1 MSVPGTTFY
10 QALYNNI
17 LESVV
22 DNPQYIPAYQGNHSI
37 ERTEYLP
44 EFYEYVIITTDALKN
59 HFNKFI
65 EWKQRKGINIG
76 VMTVGA
82 LLSHYS
88 GDLISGIYDDAG
100 KIRQYLK
107 DAYEEGTVWAL
118 LGGDYTIVPIRYGCG
133 QNCDSWNYYCCNPPN
148 CTPHAVI

>member
-1 MSVPGTTFY
+1 MSWTGTTFY

-76 VMTVGA
+76 VTTVQHI
-82 LLSHYS
+82 LSHYS

-100 KIRQYLK
+100 KI
-107 DAYEEGTVWAL
+107 GTFKRCLRRRNCLGLIGWRLYNRTYSVWL
-118 LGGDYTIVPIRYGCG
+118 WPKL
-133 QNCDSWNYYCCNPPN
+133 
-148 CTPHAVI
+148 